1 MNPTVTFALDRE
13 SLWLSESLTATLRVE
28 AAAPLVVTVPKDVL
42 LPESA
47 AAWRV
52 RPLGPATVAPLPGG
66 RASWTLQLRLDP
78 YVPGDAVPIAVA
90 PLTVKASTA
99 NEVTFD
105 LPAKAVKVQ
114 TAVRDPKAADVR
126 TITGLIDPP
135 PPPPAGGVPVPAAF
149 GLVAAAVI
157 VTAAVVARLRRKPPP
172 VPTESPAERLEKLA
186 ARGNEVGGR
195 EFADELA
202 SIVRAHV
209 EARFAIPATRRTTG
223 ELCDGEPLD
232 RFKDVLAWCDGVK
245 FSGREPTTD
254 ECAEMV
260 AKGREMLESSR

>member
-42 LPESA
+42 RPESA

-52 RPLGPATVAPLPGG
+52 RPVGPAAVAPLPGG

-78 YVPGDAVPIAVA
+78 YVPGESVSIAVA
-90 PLTVKASTA
+90 PLTVKAGTA
-99 NEVTFD
+99 GDVTLD
-105 LPAKAVKVQ
+105 VPAKAVKVQ

-135 PPPPAGGVPVPAAF
+135 PPPPTGGVPVPAAF

-157 VTAAVVARLRRKPPP
+157 VTAAVVARLRRKTPP
-172 VPTESPAERLEKLA
+172 VPAETPAVRLEKLA
-186 ARGNEVGGR
+186 GRVNEIGGR
-195 EFADELA
+195 EFAEELA

-209 EARFAIPATRRTTG
+209 EARFAVPATRRTTG

-245 FSGREPTTD
+245 FGGREPTAD
-254 ECAEMV
+254 ECAGMAEKCRGMV
-260 AKGREMLESSR
+260 TE